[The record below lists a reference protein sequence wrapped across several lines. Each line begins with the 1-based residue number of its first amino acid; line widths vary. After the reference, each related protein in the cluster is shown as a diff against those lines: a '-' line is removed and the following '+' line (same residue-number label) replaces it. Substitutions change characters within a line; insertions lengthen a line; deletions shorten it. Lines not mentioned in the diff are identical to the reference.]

1 MVGIKIKHLVFDRLR
16 QCLPSIDLS
25 DLDLTGR
32 QQSPEQHRHGIGAR
46 QDSLVL
52 TRSLNSSLKRSMA
65 LLVRAD
71 HHCERASWVKL
82 NRRFIP

>member
-1 MVGIKIKHLVFDRLR
+1 MAGGEIKHLVFDRLR

-32 QQSPEQHRHGIGAR
+32 QQSPEQHRFGIGTR
-46 QDSLVL
+46 QDSLVI

-65 LLVRAD
+65 LLVRAYYN
-71 HHCERASWVKL
+71 CGRASRLKL

>member
-1 MVGIKIKHLVFDRLR
+1 MVGGKIKHLVFDRLR

-71 HHCERASWVKL
+71 HHCERASRVKL